1 MNKLDLIKKYLNR
14 VSDFDSYYG
23 MIHTNYGVSFYISI
37 NPLELSTEDLTFDG
51 ECGVSASSFNPIL
64 AISAMEVLF
73 GKSDKYVMSCNEDL
87 DEILYEVCDG
97 GDVRKHLYELNEDL
111 ILRMIRSKDEVINR
125 ALDMMNDKEYESLF
139 PEDKIERLMVRL
151 DWIKSIEDNSNN
163 IGIEYELSSLREDL
177 NNIKSK

>member
-1 MNKLDLIKKYLNR
+1 
-14 VSDFDSYYG
+14 
-23 MIHTNYGVSFYISI
+23 
-37 NPLELSTEDLTFDG
+37 
-51 ECGVSASSFNPIL
+51 
-64 AISAMEVLF
+64 
-73 GKSDKYVMSCNEDL
+73 
-87 DEILYEVCDG
+87 
-97 GDVRKHLYELNEDL
+97 
-111 ILRMIRSKDEVINR
+111 MIRSKDEVINR